1 MKGKNFVYDHFYQN
15 KWHTCGVFLTLILEV
30 GMDILMAFIFGAI
43 IDTATLS
50 DRGGYKNILF
60 IALVFFLIRPFVSW
74 LYETSFRTFSVKITQ
89 DIRKDIFMHA
99 PATSYLCTVQIM

>member
-43 IDTATLS
+43 
-50 DRGGYKNILF
+50 DRKSTRLNP
-60 IALVFFLIRPFVSW
+60 V
-74 LYETSFRTFSVKITQ
+74 
-89 DIRKDIFMHA
+89 
-99 PATSYLCTVQIM
+99 TVASRMPSSA